1 MKKYSFVFLTAA
13 LALAASCNRTE
24 IDEPVA
30 PVTDTEETVV
40 PRGLTF
46 KAVWEAPE
54 APNGTKTSLGE
65 NGLDVL
71 WMKNDALSVFD
82 GNGEAYVP
90 KTGTFAEGFVK
101 DTRYQVYELSED
113 KKTASFAVSKD
124 YDPVAEGKPIYWAFT
139 PRIQDAAVNF
149 AEGKLI
155 AWLTRYQRGNNGN
168 FSEHRGTAG
177 RYLNFAVGSTTD
189 PENEPMVFKNI
200 LCHLKFIIPADM
212 NGKITRI
219 GVHTGSGEYLSGD
232 QYVDLTGE
240 KPATSLRCN
249 VGEYN
254 SGICYGDM
262 YLFPDHGTGNNAN
275 ITPGQ
280 AFAAGTYYMAIMPCE
295 LKAGLFVT
303 FDTVDGNTYSMNHYA
318 VSTVFLRNKVY
329 TMGELTYN
337 RPASASGTAV
347 TLPYALSFLQAQE
360 NDGNMAF
367 SNKGSMVKGTAL
379 TGFGGNTYT
388 MSSGTIA
395 TDKTYN
401 VALTAQTT
409 VGLGAK
415 NWDSATYLAY
425 WCNNDGHDPIL
436 TGCFSNR
443 TAQPD
448 LPFENYF
455 KVSIP
460 LGENLPETF
469 KVSFGIIGRAI
480 TWGLRDWKLYYSND
494 NKVWGEAEE
503 VINLNEV
510 QASNNG
516 KVYNSNYLFATCT
529 VHPEYSF
536 HSGEMLYLKLMPY
549 GSYVMNCTDNVP
561 GEDKSANGLPG
572 SGNIGGNSSG
582 VVGLHSCVAVYDP
595 SVAPSSTPSGA
606 VFYESFDSVSGG
618 VDYFLGGSS
627 ERKRLAGMASLC
639 GEAISL
645 SGYTVSNCYARP
657 GYAQIGYL
665 KTKGGTSVEGNAIG
679 SLTTPALGTA
689 GDLTLSFKAAVYR
702 NPACDR
708 TGSKDKAADNKTPDL
723 TSITVTVLDGGTI
736 DGATSI
742 QIDNVD
748 TEAWQTI
755 TKTIVGATASTKIQ
769 FSSPSTGTYHRWF
782 LDDICIK

>member
-1 MKKYSFVFLTAA
+1 MKKYSVLFLMAA
-13 LALAASCNRTE
+13 LACAACSRTE
-24 IDEPVA
+24 IDEPVSSA
-30 PVTDTEETVV
+30 SDPEETIV
-40 PRGLTF
+40 PHGLTF
-46 KAVWEAPE
+46 KATWEAPE
-54 APNGTKTSLGE
+54 TPAGTKTSLGE

-82 GNGEAYVP
+82 GNGEAYTP
-90 KTGTFAEGFVK
+90 SSGSFAEGFVK
-101 DTRYQVYELSED
+101 DTRYQAYEVSED
-113 KKTASFAVSKD
+113 KKTASFTVSEGSQAA
-124 YDPVAEGKPIYWAFT
+124 AEGKPIYWAFT

-149 AEGKLI
+149 TDGKLI

-168 FSEHRGTAG
+168 FSEHRGTVG
-177 RYLNFAVGSTTD
+177 RYLNFAVGSTTN
-189 PENEPMVFKNI
+189 PENEPIVFKNI
-200 LCHLKFIIPADM
+200 LCHLKFVIPADM
-212 NGKITRI
+212 DGKITRI

-240 KPATSLRCN
+240 KPSTSLRYN
-249 VGEYN
+249 VGEYK
-254 SGICYGDM
+254 SGSRYTDM
-262 YLFPDHGTGNNAN
+262 YLFPDHGTGNNDV
-275 ITPGQ
+275 ITTGQ
-280 AFAAGTYYMAIMPCE
+280 TFAAGTYYMAIMPCE

-303 FDTVDGNTYSMNHYA
+303 FDTAEGNTYSIDHYA
-318 VSTVFLRNKVY
+318 VSTKFLRNKVY
-329 TMGELTYN
+329 NMGEMTYN
-337 RPASASGTAV
+337 RPASATGTAV

-360 NDGNMAF
+360 SNGNMTF
-367 SNKGSMVKGTAL
+367 SDKGSLVKGTAQ
-379 TGFGGNTYT
+379 TGFGGNTFT

-401 VALTAQTT
+401 VALSVQTT

-425 WCNNDGHDPIL
+425 WCNNDGHDPVL

-443 TAQPD
+443 TAQAD

-455 KVSIP
+455 KISIP

-510 QASNNG
+510 QASDNG

-549 GSYVMNCTDNVP
+549 GDYVMNCTSNVP
-561 GEDKSANGLPG
+561 GGNRSANGLPG
-572 SGNIGGNSSG
+572 SGNIGGTSSG

-606 VFYESFDSVSGG
+606 VFYEGFDNVSGG
-618 VDYFLGGSS
+618 VDYFLGGRG

-639 GEAISL
+639 GDAISL
-645 SGYTVSNCYARP
+645 SGYTISQCYARP

-665 KTKGGTSVEGNAIG
+665 KTKGGSSVEGNAIG
-679 SLTTPALGTA
+679 SLTTPALGSA
-689 GDLTLSFKAAVYR
+689 GDLTLSFKAAAFE

-708 TGSKDKAADNKTPDL
+708 SGSNEKVADNKTPDE
-723 TSITVTVLDGGTI
+723 TAITVTILNGGTI
-736 DGATSI
+736 DGETTI
-742 QIDNVD
+742 QIDNLD

>member
-189 PENEPMVFKNI
+189 PENEPIVFKNI
-200 LCHLKFIIPADM
+200 LCHLKFVIPADM
-212 NGKITRI
+212 DGKITRI

-295 LKAGLFVT
+295 LKAGLYIT
-303 FDTVDGNTYSMNHYA
+303 FDTVDGDICHIDHYA
-318 VSTVFLRNKVY
+318 VSTKFLRNKVY
-329 TMGELTYN
+329 NMGELTWN
-337 RPASASGTAV
+337 KPVAATGTGV
-347 TLPYALSFLQAQE
+347 TLPYAFCFTQE
-360 NDGNMAF
+360 TNSNGNMVY
-367 SNKGSMVKGTAL
+367 SNKGSLSEGTA
-379 TGFGGNTYT
+379 TGGYT
-388 MSSGTIA
+388 PASGVIA
-395 TDKTYN
+395 TDKNNAN
-401 VALTAQTT
+401 VSLSALVTKASPKNGSQQNLDYWANDLAHDAIN
-409 VGLGAK
+409 VGAILNRFAV
-415 NWDSATYLAY
+415 SQI
-425 WCNNDGHDPIL
+425 PI
-436 TGCFSNR
+436 
-443 TAQPD
+443 
-448 LPFENYF
+448 ENYVRF
-455 KVSIP
+455 NIP
-460 LGENLPETF
+460 LAEDMPQEFN
-469 KVSFGIIGRAI
+469 VSFGM
-480 TWGLRDWKLYYSND
+480 GLSNATYSIADWKVLYSND
-494 NKVWGEAEE
+494 AHTWIEFPEAIHFTAVNYPYHTFTIRHGELFKAGKMLYVKVVG
-503 VINLNEV
+503 
-510 QASNNG
+510 
-516 KVYNSNYLFATCT
+516 NSNKNTA
-529 VHPEYSF
+529 
-536 HSGEMLYLKLMPY
+536 
-549 GSYVMNCTDNVP
+549 
-561 GEDKSANGLPG
+561 
-572 SGNIGGNSSG
+572 GNAADGQGK
-582 VVGLHSCVAVYDP
+582 
-595 SVAPSSTPSGA
+595 SGA
-606 VFYESFDSVSGG
+606 VRVHSAFVIYNPAVDVSTTPTGANFYEGFDTADSGI
-618 VDYFLGGSS
+618 DYFLGGGD
-627 ERKRLAGMASLC
+627 RKRLGGVSSLC
-639 GEAISL
+639 GEAFSK
-645 SGYTVSNCYARP
+645 SGWSATDVYSRP
-657 GYAQIGYL
+657 GYVQLGNL
-665 KTKGGTSVEGNAIG
+665 DTQTSNTTVKNPKTGTLV
-679 SLTTPALGTA
+679 TPALNVSGNV
-689 GDLTLSFKAAVYR
+689 TLSFKAAVYR
-702 NPACDR
+702 HPAAGRDG
-708 TGSKDKAADNKTPDL
+708 TTKNDIATPDL

-736 DGATSI
+736 DGETTI

-769 FSSPSTGTYHRWF
+769 FSSPATGTYHRWF